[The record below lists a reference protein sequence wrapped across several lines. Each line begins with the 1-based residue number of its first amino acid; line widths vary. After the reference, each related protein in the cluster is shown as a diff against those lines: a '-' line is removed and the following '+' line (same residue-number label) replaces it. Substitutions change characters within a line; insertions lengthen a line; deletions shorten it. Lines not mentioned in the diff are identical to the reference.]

1 MGVRVQNADGPHAPR
16 RRGNM
21 IRETPMRAIF
31 CAMLIFPIVATAASA
46 APRYEPRL
54 RDWLS
59 NCSQVTGTQSDII
72 QAPSTAQRRVC
83 VERLFHEADGVLAG
97 MTQSKVRPW
106 ICMPDEA
113 GMREQF
119 AVIRKYINDHPEA
132 MSANLGTVV
141 AAALA
146 EAYPCH

>member
-1 MGVRVQNADGPHAPR
+1 
-16 RRGNM
+16 
-21 IRETPMRAIF
+21 MRTIF
-31 CAMLIFPIVATAASA
+31 CTILNSFIAATSASA
-46 APRYEPRL
+46 APRYEPHL

-59 NCSQVTGTQSDII
+59 NCSQVTGTQSDVV
-72 QAPSTAQRRVC
+72 QAPGSAPRRVC
-83 VERLFHEADGVLAG
+83 IERLFHEADGVLAG
-97 MTQSKVRPW
+97 MTLSKVRPW
-106 ICMPDEA
+106 ICMPDET